1 MKKAVK
7 NIKQEMLQEEI
18 APISKV
24 DAKLM
29 YTRLP
34 FEQYFI
40 DQSLGNYGGTPRFII
55 PYIKVEYKCRHN
67 QPHDAYYAVIYDEQR
82 DVIQIY
88 LKETSSKSQWAANFN
103 FPDAYFDRFKYNGND
118 IQLKVARG
126 WSDLYSALKTNIRQ
140 EYAALAKKYPSR
152 EVEIIGWSLGSA
164 IAQLCAE
171 DLYYQTN
178 FTVKAHV
185 FTFGSVKPFC
195 GRDKNMRAYLADC
208 CKECYNFRDNND
220 IVGYLVPLKNYF
232 AINHITVQQDK
243 FSIFRLFKAKKY
255 HTEYYK
261 TALYLGIN

>member
-88 LKETSSKSQWAANFN
+88 LKETSSKSQ
-103 FPDAYFDRFKYNGND
+103 
-118 IQLKVARG
+118 
-126 WSDLYSALKTNIRQ
+126 
-140 EYAALAKKYPSR
+140 
-152 EVEIIGWSLGSA
+152 
-164 IAQLCAE
+164 
-171 DLYYQTN
+171 
-178 FTVKAHV
+178 
-185 FTFGSVKPFC
+185 
-195 GRDKNMRAYLADC
+195 
-208 CKECYNFRDNND
+208 
-220 IVGYLVPLKNYF
+220 
-232 AINHITVQQDK
+232 
-243 FSIFRLFKAKKY
+243 
-255 HTEYYK
+255 
-261 TALYLGIN
+261 